1 MDLGKL
7 LSSPLIVFILFMGV
21 GFAILHIGS
30 KISHRGHY
38 SKGKHSHYACG
49 EDLASPDLDLN
60 YHAFYRLALLFGI
73 CHITA
78 LVISTI
84 PIGYTGTIFPFVY
97 LVGALLSLAI
107 LWETKAK

>member
-1 MDLGKL
+1 MALKVFL
-7 LSSPLIVFILFMGV
+7 TSPLVVFILFMGI
-21 GFAILHIGS
+21 GGAILYLGS
-30 KISHRGHY
+30 LISVRGRH
-38 SKGKHSHYACG
+38 SDGKNAHYACG
-49 EDLASPDLDLN
+49 EDLATPDLDLK

-84 PIGYTGTIFPFVY
+84 PIGYTGKVFPLVY

-107 LWETKAK
+107 LWERKAN

>member
-1 MDLGKL
+1 MALDKL
-7 LSSPLIVFILFMGV
+7 LSSPVVVFILFMGV
-21 GFAILHIGS
+21 GSIILYIGS

-49 EDLASPDLDLN
+49 EDLATPDLDLN

-84 PIGYTGTIFPFVY
+84 PTGYTGKVFPFVY
-97 LVGALLSLAI
+97 IVGALLSLAI
-107 LWETKAK
+107 LWERKAK